1 MDASEAYYKQ
11 EEKSKFI
18 EWTKCGLEFLL
29 KSRADVLT
37 MPQIALIKR
46 QLAKLYMEE
55 KREMAADDTTIPM
68 ATL

>member
-11 EEKSKFI
+11 EEKSKFK